1 MERTKEE
8 TVRRLFAL
16 IQKRRAEWGEQARLA
31 LDSENAE
38 NSGPDA
44 EPADDDEDQRVIVEL
59 DSFDEEGVD
68 EGAKENQEEEE
79 EEKCEAGNDEEPGD
93 NAEEGEEEEEEEDD
107 PELELPDSGASSVH
121 MQTKRDQLSKM
132 LAEIDSLKERLGE

>member
-16 IQKRRAEWGEQARLA
+16 IQKRRTEWGEQARLA

-44 EPADDDEDQRVIVEL
+44 EPADDDEHQRVSVEL
-59 DSFDEEGVD
+59 DSFDEEEVD
-68 EGAKENQEEEE
+68 EGAKENQEEE

-93 NAEEGEEEEEEEDD
+93 NAEEGEEEEAEEDD
-107 PELELPDSGASSVH
+107 PELELPDPDASSVH